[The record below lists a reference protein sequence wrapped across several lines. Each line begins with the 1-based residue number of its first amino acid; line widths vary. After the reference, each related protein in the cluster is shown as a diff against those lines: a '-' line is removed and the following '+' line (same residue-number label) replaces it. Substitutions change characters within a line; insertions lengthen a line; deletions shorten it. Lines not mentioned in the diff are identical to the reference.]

1 MSKDEIRT
9 TNERQIGKYKLV
21 FTSRQGWAGPVYY
34 RYDLKKKTIFGHYHS
49 KIYTTTAIKDTGN
62 CQIEFYKNSEV
73 KYRADKC
80 KQTIEKLK

>member
-1 MSKDEIRT
+1 MSKDDIRT
-9 TNERQIGKYKLV
+9 TSEQIIGKYKLV

-34 RYDLKKKTIFGHYHS
+34 RYDLKKKNIFGHYRS
-49 KIYTTTAIKDTGN
+49 NIYTTMSRNDTGN
-62 CQIEFYKNSEV
+62 CQINFYKKEKL